1 MTIGDVLA
9 VVAGIGSACVAA
21 WTALVASALLFSRHA
36 QRGQTALE
44 AHPWRTVFSG
54 FVIAI
59 IGIVGS
65 IALMN
70 LPNGLVKLLGWVLL
84 LAMLSLGALGGGAVA
99 KLMAQRVQQSE
110 TRLSHFG
117 ALLRG
122 AAIPVVSSLLP
133 FVGWFVFLPLGL
145 SAALGAGWSSL
156 RTAKQRAVQP
166 QFPVSEMHA
175 STHIAPQI

>member
-54 FVIAI
+54 F
-59 IGIVGS
+59 VGS